1 MKNIIKYVSII
12 LATLL
17 GCTATVD
24 NKLPKSI
31 VQTEQD
37 TVRHNFITFDSL
49 ELPSQLI
56 RSPGSERTILFL
68 NGSTPYDE
76 KGNMGQLLPG
86 NIMIKNRQDFYARF
100 LDIMLRKGYD
110 IATFAKRSFT
120 YPSIRPSLDELALDA
135 QHYVNDLEKRGLLKD
150 LVIVGYSEGSIVA
163 TKLLPLIDAQACI
176 LLGSASQEF
185 DFFNGSWED
194 WPTGKAYQRID
205 GLTGEQIKLE
215 YEQWS
220 DIMRSLTTMDEA
232 YFENVYKKSNPHG
245 FGFSPWESFRIDR
258 EVQFYNPTENV
269 VNSGLPLL
277 IVIGENDRAMP
288 VELAERTY
296 NELIATGHNAHYHM
310 IPGESHQYNKY
321 DVFLVMHSWLNRE
334 ISLEPDNVDKEIVE
348 RYTQLSSVTS
358 AINDLPWERTSAHID
373 SLYREAV
380 RIGYDL
386 YDNWFKLGLVLFG
399 NDYLDE
405 SLGAFE
411 RASDPDF
418 VLYYAALV
426 WQGHI
431 NDMFGNRE
439 QALDFYR
446 QGLDNYP
453 GFPVQHDQWGMV
465 LSDEYIKNRL
475 ENPFKGIE

>member
-1 MKNIIKYVSII
+1 MKNLIKYGSII
-12 LATLL
+12 LPTLI

-24 NKLPKSI
+24 KPPQAI
-31 VQTEQD
+31 VQTVQD
-37 TVRHNFITFDSL
+37 TVRFNFTTYDSL

-56 RSPGSERTILFL
+56 RSPGSERTILFI

-76 KGNMGQLLPG
+76 KGNMGTLLPG

-100 LDIMLRKGYD
+100 IDIMPQKGYD
-110 IATFAKRSFT
+110 VATFAKRSFT

-135 QHYVNDLEKRGLLKD
+135 QHYVNELEKRGLLKD
-150 LVIVGYSEGSIVA
+150 LVIVGYSEGSTVA
-163 TKLLPLIDAQACI
+163 TKLLPLIDADACI
-176 LLGSASQEF
+176 LLGSASQQY

-194 WPTGKAYQRID
+194 WPTGKAYQRIL
-205 GLTGEQIKLE
+205 GLSDEEIKLE

-220 DIMRSLTTMDEA
+220 DIMRSLTTMDEE
-232 YFENVYKKSNPHG
+232 YFENVYKKSKPHGG
-245 FGFSPWESFRIDR
+245 FGFAPWESFRIDR

-269 VNSGLPLL
+269 VNSGVPLI

-288 VELAERTY
+288 VELAKRTFD
-296 NELIATGHNAHYHM
+296 ELIAAGHDAHYHM
-310 IPGESHQYNKY
+310 IPGETHQYNKY
-321 DVFLVMHSWLNRE
+321 DVFLVMHSWLNGE
-334 ISLEPDNVDKEIVE
+334 ISLELDDVDKEIVE

-358 AINDLPWERTSAHID
+358 AINELPWEGTSTHVD

-380 RIGYDL
+380 RIGYDAP
-386 YDNWFKLGLVLFG
+386 DKWFKLGLVLFG
-399 NDYLDE
+399 NDYLNE
-405 SLGAFE
+405 SLDAFE

-418 VLYYAALV
+418 VLYYATLV

-431 NDMFGNRE
+431 NDLFGYRE

-453 GFPVQHDQWGMV
+453 GFPVQHDNWGMV
-465 LSDEYIKNRL
+465 LSDEYIKDRL
-475 ENPFKGIE
+475 ESPFIGIE